1 MLEGELSRVPSFLAK
16 ENNTQ
21 LWSILYLP
29 QVGYVVQ
36 VSGQP
41 LSGESAQAPAQLAQL
56 WSVANSSHT
65 FHATHTLPYISAP
78 AAFHQAQHRL
88 LHPFADPPPLSHFAE
103 DLAWANE

>member
-1 MLEGELSRVPSFLAK
+1 MTFTCSCPGTQQSRCRLTLPPLHPGHPQVLEGELSRVPSFLAK

-41 LSGESAQAPAQLAQL
+41 LSGESAQAPAQLA
-56 WSVANSSHT
+56 
-65 FHATHTLPYISAP
+65 
-78 AAFHQAQHRL
+78 
-88 LHPFADPPPLSHFAE
+88 
-103 DLAWANE
+103 